1 MNIPDQ
7 TTQMGNHEE
16 LAVRLPSG
24 RYVHVWF
31 CDHDDHESIDVW
43 MTDGKPSH
51 ATSERTGAPE
61 RAPMGVFGMVNGT
74 RVMLKETGHTEH
86 NWPAVSTI
94 VLMFDKATTEGGE
107 S

>member
-1 MNIPDQ
+1 MNIPDHQ
-7 TTQMGNHEE
+7 ANLGQHEE
-16 LAVRLPSG
+16 LAITMPSG
-24 RYVHVWF
+24 RVFHVWL

-74 RVMLKETGHTEH
+74 RAKLHETGHTEH
-86 NWPAVSTI
+86 GWPAVSTI
-94 VLMFDKATTEGGE
+94 VLMFDKEVA